1 MEGLKKLEALG
12 LVKLVEGSD
21 DYVGAVKELYNDVYG
36 QWAEI
41 KWQQKTARRVARE
54 ISTDF
59 LTKAFGNGHNYT
71 LVVTKNK
78 AIGFYHCMNYF
89 MDGSDDNIALLGLIG
104 LYEELETKG
113 EFKDSL
119 AIMNFEA

>member
-21 DYVGAVKELYNDVYG
+21 DYIGAVKELYGDVYG

-41 KWQQKTARRVARE
+41 KWQQKTADRVGRE
-54 ISTDF
+54 ISTEF

-78 AIGFYHCMNYF
+78 AIGFYHCMNYY
-89 MDGSDDNIALLGLIG
+89 MDGSDDEIALLGLIG
-104 LYEELETKG
+104 LYEDLETKS
-113 EFKDSL
+113 EFADKFHM
-119 AIMNFEA
+119 INFQ